1 MQLRARKR
9 TTAAAVAVI
18 GTLLGGGVFVMS
30 PAMFELPGSPA
41 VPGPD
46 HGPGPAA
53 GAGGARAGGP
63 ASATAAGAAGGPV
76 LDPGADVPR
85 AASEGPAVWPRPQSM
100 TADAA
105 REVPLGPE
113 AVLVA
118 APDADPYAVGLVR
131 TALREAGVRTL
142 HEPAPG
148 EPLPE
153 RGTVVRLQG
162 PQAQEALRA
171 LGAFGTGAGATA
183 AELPSGGYR
192 LAVGKAAGRDTVALA
207 GVGEDGLFHAAQ
219 TLRQVLAAG
228 GPGAG
233 KVPGVVVRDW
243 PTAPVRGTTEGF
255 YGQPWTQD
263 QRLAQL
269 DFMGRTKQNRLLLA
283 PGDDPYRTSDWRED
297 YPAAQ
302 QAQFRELAERAR
314 ANRVVLAWAVNPGQS
329 MCLASAADRAALAR
343 KMDAMWDLGFRAFQV
358 QFQDVSYTEW
368 GCRADRVRYGTGP
381 AAAAKAHA
389 EVAGELAA
397 HLAARHPG
405 AAPLSLMPTE
415 YHQKGATTYRTAL
428 ASRLDGRVEVAWT
441 GVGVV
446 PRTITGNELAG
457 ARSAFGQH
465 PLVTMDNY
473 PVNDWDPG
481 RVFLGPYTGRE
492 AAVAGGSAALL
503 ANAMP
508 QAALSRIPLFTA
520 ADFAWNPNGYRPGE
534 SWAAAVSDL
543 AGPDQAARRSLAGL
557 AGNTASSGLGQQESA
572 YLRPLV
578 DEFWRTRGLGD
589 QAAGDR
595 LRAAFTALREAP
607 ARLPGLSAEAGPW
620 LARLSA
626 YGTAGELAV
635 DLLRAQSRGDGAA
648 AWKASQDLAT
658 ARKALADPGAAR
670 VDKAVLDPFLAQAVA
685 EADAWTGAA
694 RQTGTVS
701 REPDSFTVHLNAV
714 RPVSVVTV
722 MTDPLPPGSRGAA
735 VEAHVP
741 GEGWRKVADASASGW
756 TQADV
761 GGVGADA
768 VRLSWAGL
776 PAPAVHQVVPW
787 LADGPEVGFELA
799 QAVDVEIGG
808 AAQVVPAQLSALR
821 PGGVKGPLAATAP
834 PGVEVKLPAE
844 ATAPR
849 GTRVTVPVSVT
860 VPAGTPAGSYPVSV
874 TFAGQT
880 RTLTVRA
887 VPRTGGPDLF
897 RSARASSSG
906 NETPAFPASA
916 AVDGSATT
924 RWSSPP
930 VDGAWW
936 QAELPAAARV
946 GKLVLHWQEAYP
958 SAYRVETSADGT
970 TWRPAGAVAASRGG
984 LETVRLDASAPARF
998 VRITCEK
1005 RATRFGCS
1013 LFSAEAYAAVP

>member
-1 MQLRARKR
+1 MQLRGRKR

-18 GTLLGGGVFVMS
+18 GTLLGGGVFAGP
-30 PAMFELPGSPA
+30 PAALAAPGAPA

-46 HGPGPAA
+46 PSAGPAA
-53 GAGGARAGGP
+53 GPGSDP
-63 ASATAAGAAGGPV
+63 AAGQAAAPGTGPV
-76 LDPGADVPR
+76 LDPGSDTPR
-85 AASEGPAVWPRPQSM
+85 TAAEGPAVWPRPQSM
-100 TADAA
+100 TADKA
-105 REVPLGPE
+105 REVPLGAE

-148 EPLPE
+148 APLPE

-162 PQAQEALRA
+162 ADAQEALHA
-171 LGAFGTGAGATA
+171 LGAAGAGAA
-183 AELPSGGYR
+183 GADLPNGGYR

-219 TLRQVLAAG
+219 TLRQLLAAG

-255 YGQPWTQD
+255 YGQPWTQE

-269 DFMGRTKQNRLLLA
+269 DFMGRTKQNRLLIA
-283 PGDDPYRTSDWRED
+283 PGDDPYRTTGWRED
-297 YPAAQ
+297 YPAQQ
-302 QAQFRELAERAR
+302 QAEFRALAERAR
-314 ANRVVLAWAVNPGQS
+314 ANRVVLAWAVAPGQS

-343 KMDAMWDLGFRAFQV
+343 KLDAMWDLGFRAFQV

-415 YHQKGATTYRTAL
+415 YHQKGATAYRTAL

-446 PRTITGNELAG
+446 PRTITGKELLG
-457 ARSAFGQH
+457 ARGAFGEH

-492 AAVAGGSAALL
+492 PAVASGSAALL

-508 QAALSRIPLFTA
+508 QATLSRIPLFTA

-543 AGPDQAARRSLAGL
+543 AGPDPAARRSLAGL

-578 DEFWRTRGLGD
+578 DEFWRSRGSGD

-607 ARLPGLSAEAGPW
+607 ARLPALSAEAGPW

-635 DLLRAQSRGDGAA
+635 DLLRAQSRGDGTA
-648 AWKASQDLAT
+648 AWKASQELAA
-658 ARKALADPGAAR
+658 ARKALAEPGGAR
-670 VDKAVLDPFLAQAVA
+670 VDKAVLDPFLAKAVA

-701 REPDSFTVHLNAV
+701 READSYTVRLDTV

-722 MTDPLPPGSRGAA
+722 MTDPLPPGVRGAA

-741 GEGWRKVADASASGW
+741 GEGWRKVAEAAASGW

-761 GGVGADA
+761 GGLAADA
-768 VRLSWAGL
+768 VRLSWAGQ
-776 PAPAVHQVVPW
+776 APAVHQVVPW
-787 LADGPEVGFELA
+787 LADGPEAGFELA
-799 QAVDVEIGG
+799 QTLDVEIGG
-808 AAQVVPAQLSALR
+808 AAQVVQAQLSGLR
-821 PGGVKGPLAATAP
+821 PGGVRGPLTAAAP
-834 PGVEVKLPAE
+834 PGVQVGLPAQ

-849 GTRVTVPVSVT
+849 GTQVSVPVSVT
-860 VPAGTPAGSYPVSV
+860 VPSGTPAGSYAVPV

-887 VPRTGGPDLF
+887 VLRTGGPDLF

-906 NETPAFPASA
+906 DETPAFPASA
-916 AVDGSATT
+916 AVDGSPTT
-924 RWSSPP
+924 RWSSRP

-936 QAELPAAARV
+936 QAELPAAARI

-958 SAYRVETSADGT
+958 SAYRVETSQDGT
-970 TWRPAGAVAASRGG
+970 TWYPAGAVPASRGG

-998 VRITCEK
+998 VRVICDK

-1013 LFSAEAYAAVP
+1013 LFSAEAYAVAP